1 MVFGDAADGNL
12 PTEKSYF
19 ASRNSNVIIDTVK
32 AAEADDG
39 IILRVY
45 EATGTKTNACLDLGF
60 DVSNAI
66 ECNLVETEE
75 APADLCGNRL
85 SFTIKPFE
93 VKTFKLN

>member
-1 MVFGDAADGNL
+1 MVCTDTGDGTL
-12 PTEKSYF
+12 PTEKSYL
-19 ASRNSNVIIDTVK
+19 SSGHSNVIIDTIK
-32 AAEADDG
+32 AAEAGDG
-39 IILRVY
+39 IIVRVY
-45 EATGTKTNACLDLGF
+45 ESTGSKTNAWLDLGF

-75 APADLCGNRL
+75 APLAICNGRL